1 MGTAVAMAAR
11 RKRAG
16 RLGGLVLGLL
26 ALAACSGESAT
37 PRNLV
42 LISVDTLRADYLGV
56 YGYERETSPFL
67 DELAADGLVFESA
80 MSTSPWTL
88 PSHASLLTGL
98 YPSHHGAKSEHA
110 AIAGPVRSLAQILGK
125 AGFTTAGFV
134 NSHYLSDRYGLERGF
149 TTFRY
154 ATEFTKHTGSSPIGD
169 WAIRWLG
176 EQPAE
181 PFFLFLHFYDTHS
194 GYRPLPYYRRRLVRP
209 YDGKADGSTR
219 QLLASRR
226 GRFEIGP
233 DDARYLSDLYAAEIL
248 QLDDVLARVIGTLD
262 AKGLRERTLV
272 VVTADHGEEFLE
284 HGGVA
289 HGRTQ
294 YQEVLH
300 VPLLLHGPGV
310 PRGERVAE
318 PVSLVDVLPTLLGLF
333 GLPVPAGLDGRDL
346 RPLWRGEA
354 GDTFADR
361 ALFGE
366 ADHNNAR
373 PDQTR
378 SVRRG
383 RYKLVFD
390 RESDETRLFDL
401 ARDPGET
408 RDASAEAPEVAARL
422 RADLDRFLTE
432 RPLHP
437 PVPLP
442 GLDARERSELEALGY
457 LQGPEP
463 DAGPRP

>member
-1 MGTAVAMAAR
+1 M
-11 RKRAG
+11 
-16 RLGGLVLGLL
+16 LLL
-26 ALAACSGESAT
+26 ACASGDDAR
-37 PRNLV
+37 PRNLILV
-42 LISVDTLRADYLGV
+42 SVDTLRADFLGFH
-56 YGYERETSPFL
+56 GYERETSPYL
-67 DELAADGLVFESA
+67 DTLAEQGLVFEAA

-110 AIAGPVRSLAQILGK
+110 ALAEPVRTLAQLLAE
-125 AGFTTAGFV
+125 AGFTTVGFV

-149 TTFRY
+149 EDFRY
-154 ATEFTKHTGSSPIGD
+154 ATEFTQQTGSSPIGD
-169 WAIRWLG
+169 WAIGWLREG
-176 EQPAE
+176 PRE

-194 GYRPLPYYRRRLVRP
+194 GYRPLPYYARRLVRP

-226 GRFEIGP
+226 GRFEIGAE
-233 DDARYLSDLYAAEIL
+233 DARYLSDLYAAEIL

-262 AKGLRERTLV
+262 SEGLRERTLLV
-272 VVTADHGEEFLE
+272 LTSDHGEEFLE

-294 YQEVLH
+294 YQEVMH
-300 VPLLLHGPGV
+300 VPLLLQGPGV
-310 PRGERVAE
+310 PRGKRVSE
-318 PVSLVDVLPTLLGLF
+318 PVSLVDVLPTLLRLF
-333 GLPVPAGLDGRDL
+333 GLSVPAGLDGRDL
-346 RPLWRGEA
+346 GPLWRGEA
-354 GDTFADR
+354 GETFAER

-383 RYKLVFD
+383 RHKLVLD
-390 RESDETRLFDL
+390 RESGETRLFDL
-401 ARDPGET
+401 AGDPRET
-408 RDASAEAPEVAARL
+408 RDESEARPEVAARL
-422 RADLDRFLTE
+422 RGDIERFLE
-432 RPLHP
+432 ARPAHP

-442 GLDARERSELEALGY
+442 GLDPQERRELEALGY
-457 LQGPEP
+457 LQGPAEGDEASP
-463 DAGPRP
+463 